1 MNRPIVFCVG
11 LFFIASMPSAEANDA
26 AAQSRAASSQQP
38 CVLENC
44 LVMPADE
51 AEVAAQEAGVLA
63 EIKVREG
70 TAVRAGDALVRM
82 DDRLA
87 ILEKQLALYQFHAAQ
102 QRAENDINIRYSKS
116 AADVAEAEYQASKDA
131 NRRVANSVSVAE
143 LRKLNLEHQKAVLQ
157 IEQSGVDYGVAKH
170 EAKAASTKVA
180 TAEEN
185 IRRRN
190 ITSPI
195 PGVVDKVHRH
205 AGEWVQPGDVVAHVV
220 RLDRL
225 RVEGFVK
232 AEEYPRSR
240 IRDRNAIIDVSLPG
254 GQRRQL
260 VGKVAFVSEVRQA
273 AGDYRVWVELE
284 NAQDDGQWLLHPGD
298 CVTLK
303 IE

>member
-1 MNRPIVFCVG
+1 MNRLMVLCVG
-11 LFFIASMPSAEANDA
+11 LTLIGSMPSAEAEDA
-26 AAQSRAASSQQP
+26 APQSKAASTQQP

-63 EIKVREG
+63 EIKAKEG
-70 TAVRAGDALVRM
+70 TTVRAGDALVRM

-87 ILEKQLALYQFHAAQ
+87 ILEKQLAEYQFNAAE
-102 QRAENDINIRYSKS
+102 QRAANDINIRYSKS
-116 AADVAEAEYQASKDA
+116 AADVAEAEHQASMDA

-143 LRKLNLEHQKAVLQ
+143 LRKLNLEHHKAVLQ

-180 TAEEN
+180 AAEEN
-185 IRRRN
+185 IRRRH

-195 PGVVDKVHRH
+195 PGVVDKIHRH

-232 AEEYPRSR
+232 SDEYPRSR
-240 IRDRNAIIDVSLPG
+240 IRGRNAIIDVTLPG
-254 GQRRQL
+254 GQQRQL
-260 VGKVAFVSEVRQA
+260 SGKVAFVSEVRQA

-298 CVTLK
+298 SVTLK